1 MFVCLSL
8 DKLVTNLP
16 DEAFKYKLQ
25 EFQDEKLS
33 LMSKKGIYPYD
44 FMDSLKKF
52 DKTELPNKE
61 EFYSILNDENISD
74 EDYQH
79 AKNVWLTFNL
89 KSIGEY
95 QDLYLKS
102 DILLLLDVFENFRK
116 TCLQYYKLDPCH
128 YFSSPGL
135 SWDAML

>member
-1 MFVCLSL
+1 MSLSL

-16 DEAFKYKLQ
+16 DEAYKYKSQ
-25 EFQDEKLS
+25 EFQDEKLR

-44 FMDSLKKF
+44 FMDSLEKF

-79 AKNVWLTFNL
+79 AKNEWVTFNL
-89 KSIGEY
+89 KSMGEY

-102 DILLLLDVFENFRK
+102 DILLLVDVFENFRK

-128 YFSSPGL
+128 YFTSPHYHG
-135 SWDAML
+135 MLCYR

>member
-1 MFVCLSL
+1 MSLRL
-8 DKLVTNLP
+8 DKLVSNLP

-61 EFYSILNDENISD
+61 EIYSILNDENISD

-79 AKNVWLTFNL
+79 AKNVWVTFNL
-89 KSIGEY
+89 KWIGEY

-102 DILLLLDVFENFRK
+102 DILLLVDVFENFRK

-128 YFSSPGL
+128 YFTSPGL